1 MSIEPRW
8 LSLDEAIE
16 INVQEVHETGEPH
29 FLRDQGALDQALH
42 RPKWAWA
49 YGENDVAYLAASLIL
64 GVARAHAFE
73 QGNKRT
79 AWVAGLTFAEMNGY
93 RFSHPDAEI
102 PGFMVESLA
111 QGYVVE
117 QFFGDYLAGFL
128 VPLD

>member
-1 MSIEPRW
+1 MPRRCTRRANRT
-8 LSLDEAIE
+8 SCVIK
-16 INVQEVHETGEPH
+16 
-29 FLRDQGALDQALH
+29 GALDQALH

-64 GVARAHAFE
+64 GIARAHVFE

-79 AWVAGLTFAEMNGY
+79 GWVAGLTFAAMNGY

-111 QGYVVE
+111 QGYVSE
-117 QFFGDYLAGFL
+117 QFFGDYLACFL
-128 VPLD
+128 VPLHER